1 MAVLLKNVGD
11 RDGLKPRH
19 APYWHALRTGCYL
32 GFRKTSATS
41 KGAWL
46 ARYRDEDTGKQQ
58 LHSLGKFDHLPANEQ
73 FDAAKRAAEAWF
85 DHMGGGGS
93 GKSVTVQQACD
104 DYVAE
109 LREKRGE
116 ASAIDATGRFR
127 RWIHGTKLAETP
139 LLKLT
144 PKAIGDWR
152 TRLAGTKAM
161 PQDKTKTATRARSAS
176 ALNRDMTAFR
186 AALNLALE
194 NGHVTSDKAWK
205 TKLRPVENADGRRN
219 VYLDLDQRRALIA
232 MAPTDL
238 ADLLRALSIVP
249 LRPGAMAA
257 LTVASFDKRLSA
269 LTIGKDKN
277 GRDRTITLP
286 KTTAAFFAERCRDKL
301 PAAPLLARADGKAW
315 DKDAWKGPVKAAAA
329 AAGLP
334 TDATAYA
341 LRHSAI
347 TDLIAL
353 HKLDTLTVAQLSGT
367 SLQMIERHYGHLLR
381 EHAANA
387 LAMLAL

>member
-11 RDGLKPRH
+11 RDALKPRH
-19 APYWHALRTGCYL
+19 APYWHPLRTGCYL

-46 ARYRDEDTGKQQ
+46 ARYRDTDSGKQQ

-73 FDAAKRAAEAWF
+73 FDAAKRAAESWF
-85 DHMGGGGS
+85 DHMGAGGS
-93 GKSVTVQQACD
+93 GKAVTVQQACEE
-104 DYVAE
+104 YVAE
-109 LREKRGE
+109 LREKRGD
-116 ASAIDATGRFR
+116 ASADDAAGRFR
-127 RWIHGTKLAETP
+127 RWVYGTKLAETP

-144 PKAIGDWR
+144 PKAIADWR
-152 TRLAGTKAM
+152 TRLAATKAL
-161 PQDKTKTATRARSAS
+161 PQDKTKAATKPRSAS

-186 AALNLALE
+186 AALNLAME

-219 VYLDLDQRRALIA
+219 VYLDLDQRRELIA
-232 MAPTDL
+232 KAPADL
-238 ADLLRALSIVP
+238 ADLLRALSLVP

-286 KTTAAFFAERCRDKL
+286 KTTAAFFAERCKDKL
-301 PAAPLLARADGKAW
+301 PGAPLLARADGKAW

-334 TDATAYA
+334 ADATAYA

-387 LAMLAL
+387 LARLAL